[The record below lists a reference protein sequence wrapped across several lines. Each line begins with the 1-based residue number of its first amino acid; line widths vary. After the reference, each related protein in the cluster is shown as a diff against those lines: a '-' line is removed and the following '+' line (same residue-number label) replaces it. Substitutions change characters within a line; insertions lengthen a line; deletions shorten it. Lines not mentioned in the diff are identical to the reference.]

1 VILLQNQDL
10 EKLNKIQLIEHLGVV
25 QKNYF
30 RIFAG
35 PVIFLILLLLPV
47 IWPDFYL
54 EWQESGA
61 LGMLIWMTWWW
72 VEGSVHVAITALVPL
87 FVTAIFPIAPAA
99 EVVEVYSNPIV
110 FLIAGSCLIG
120 ATWKRWGLGKRISLN
135 LLVLVGNKVRSQVW
149 IWFILSAFISGF
161 IADTITAAVFV
172 PVAASLLSFSGFDT
186 NSKVWESGSA
196 TAILLAVA
204 WGASIGSLFTPI
216 GGGQNL
222 VIYEFLGELKG
233 SSVSFYRWFVN
244 LAPFS
249 LVLIPL
255 VGCYLNYV
263 VLRENPSLEGKEEF
277 YKKELGHMGPLS
289 RGELVSGLVFVIP
302 VLAAFLHP
310 IYEELLPW
318 FEPPFLF
325 FAAGF
330 SLFFIPAERNE
341 NVLSFRAMKFF
352 PINVLVVWP
361 SALALA
367 EVLEISGLAA
377 SIMELLRVFAGP
389 LTFGVLLI
397 FLGFVTFVTNIS
409 TNTASAALVIP
420 IIIGMYVEQG
430 LNPIPLVLALVA
442 AVNLAFAIPSGNG
455 CLAMASGYGLNLRTM
470 FKHGLILSIITLL
483 VATGLAYLLA
493 NYTAWWGVI

>member
-1 VILLQNQDL
+1 LKQLET
-10 EKLNKIQLIEHLGVV
+10 EKLNEIEIVEHLGVV
-25 QKNYF
+25 QKNYYK
-30 RIFAG
+30 IFAG
-35 PVIFLILLLLPV
+35 PAVFLLLLILPV
-47 IWPDFYL
+47 IFSDFYL
-54 EWQESGA
+54 SWQESGA

-72 VEGSVHVAITALVPL
+72 IDGSVHVAITALVPI
-87 FVTAIFPIAPAA
+87 FVTAIFPVAPAA
-99 EVVEVYSNPIV
+99 EVVRVYSNPIV

-120 ATWKRWGLGKRISLN
+120 ATWKRWKLGKRISLR
-135 LLVLVGNKVRSQVW
+135 LLMLMGNKVRSQIW
-149 IWFILSAFISGF
+149 TWFILSALISGF

-172 PVAASLLSFSGFDT
+172 PVAASLLAFSGYST
-186 NSKVWESGSA
+186 NTKVWESEEA

-222 VIYEFLGELKG
+222 IIYEFLGELTG
-233 SSVSFYRWFVN
+233 SSVSYFHWFIN

-249 LVLIPL
+249 LVLIPA
-255 VGCYLNYV
+255 VGIYLNYFV
-263 VLRENPSLEGKEEF
+263 IQKNPSLKGTNKFYREELN
-277 YKKELGHMGPLS
+277 KMGPLS
-289 RGELVSGLVFVIP
+289 RGELISGLIFVIP
-302 VLAAFLHP
+302 VAAAFLHP
-310 IYEELLPW
+310 LYENIIPW

-330 SLFFIPAERNE
+330 SLFFIPAEKNE
-341 NVLSFRAMKFF
+341 NVLSFRALKYF

-367 EVLEISGLAA
+367 EVLEISGLAG
-377 SIMELLRVFAGP
+377 SIMDLLAVFAGP
-389 LTFGVLLI
+389 LTLGVLLI

-455 CLAMASGYGLNLRTM
+455 CLAMASGYGINLKTM
-470 FKHGLILSIITLL
+470 FKHGVILSLITW
-483 VATGLAYLLA
+483 VISSGLAFLL
-493 NYTAWWGVI
+493 NNFTGWWGVL